1 MIIKNKNNNIYFGL
15 FRKNKISPIPSII
28 NLNCVW
34 LRAKAKPIM
43 QIHEI
48 TSWGC
53 AKNRLINKP
62 HSCVLPARLRQG
74 EKELCHLPNDAIK
87 NVSKI
92 KYLEA

>member
-1 MIIKNKNNNIYFGL
+1 MVIKIIIY
-15 FRKNKISPIPSII
+15 ISVYSEKKLIFPIPSII

-48 TSWGC
+48 TSWGS

-62 HSCVLPARLRQG
+62 HSCMLPARLRQG
-74 EKELCHLPNDAIK
+74 EKELCHLPNDSIK
-87 NVSKI
+87 M
-92 KYLEA
+92 